1 MENLKKPIPK
11 IPSLDIG
18 IESDIELGELV
29 ADTKLAAMQQGFD
42 DRYQQGVTS
51 FIQSQCEVESDQ
63 FLGTAA
69 AALRLE
75 ERRQTLIEIA
85 IQTGLFSVVSGCT
98 ALLVGF
104 SPAQSAIVVFP
115 STIAAIC
122 VSKR

>member
-1 MENLKKPIPK
+1 MENLKKPTLK
-11 IPSLDIG
+11 IPALDIG
-18 IESDIELGELV
+18 IESDVELGELV
-29 ADTKLAAMQQGFD
+29 ANAKVAAMQQGFD
-42 DRYQQGVTS
+42 DRYSQGVTG
-51 FIQSQCEVESDQ
+51 FFVAQCSTESDQ
-63 FLGTAA
+63 IIGTHA

-75 ERRQTLIEIA
+75 ERRKTLITIA
-85 IQTGLFSVVSGCT
+85 IQTGLFSIVSGCT